1 MPIAQETERRRTIR
15 IALKVNVTLSGVDA
29 NGSKFV
35 EETETVMV
43 SKHGSSVRTSH
54 TLALGQQVSVL
65 ARTRN
70 RAGLFEVVWVGKP
83 GTPNEGLVGLE
94 WIEAQRLWGV
104 DFPPVIE
111 ESNGLWL

>member
-1 MPIAQETERRRTIR
+1 MPIAHETERRRTIR
-15 IALKVNVTLSGVDA
+15 IPLKVSVTLSGVDA

-43 SKHGSSVRTSH
+43 SKHGSSVRTH
-54 TLALGQQVSVL
+54 HPLTLGQQVSVL

-70 RAGLFEVVWVGKP
+70 RAGHFKVVWVGKR

-94 WIEAQRLWGV
+94 WVEAQRLWGV
-104 DFPPVIE
+104 DFPPVVE
-111 ESNGLWL
+111 KPNGFLL